1 MARQPHLIM
10 QNQYN
15 PVIFLSEL
23 FSDIKYRSTDLHT
36 PLPETIQLHLEP
48 IKFERSWFVR
58 PVFTPIDHYS
68 VPRHDVNNFPL
79 SASRTSVSLPKT
91 RKLTLVSVVPIQS
104 VQADH
109 CQFVR
114 NHVDG
119 EICSSL
125 KNVVILCGDIVVPDA
140 VTAMKHDV

>member
-58 PVFTPIDHYS
+58 PVLTTIDHYS
-68 VPRHDVNNFPL
+68 VPQHD
-79 SASRTSVSLPKT
+79 ASTMSL
-91 RKLTLVSVVPIQS
+91 
-104 VQADH
+104 H
-109 CQFVR
+109 
-114 NHVDG
+114 
-119 EICSSL
+119 
-125 KNVVILCGDIVVPDA
+125 
-140 VTAMKHDV
+140 